1 MCPLSNYANTDPT
14 PTAVNPKSLD
24 KTFVIHYT
32 QIKNKVKEI
41 VKLKKSIVR
50 IISAAVALCT
60 VWACCACG
68 KGNDDGTQ
76 STERGIKTVT
86 EEIILSYAEGG
97 EEAEEKTERLFEE
110 LDGKN
115 PVIAAKWRS
124 ILSLW
129 KESNDSL
136 PLHYKVLPDGLPDT
150 DELCMVA
157 LGYQLNADGTMRDEL
172 IERLKVVK
180 KSAKKYPHALIVCT
194 GGPTAIADET
204 ATEAGK
210 MAEWLVENGI
220 DSERIIVE
228 KRSLTT
234 AQNARYTLGILT
246 NQYPQVTQLAII
258 SSDYHIATGNLVF
271 GAEST
276 LRAEEAGKEK
286 YRVVANAACKV
297 PGSLSATFQAGAL
310 IELTGDRQ
318 TAQQLYNQTDE

>member
-1 MCPLSNYANTDPT
+1 
-14 PTAVNPKSLD
+14 
-24 KTFVIHYT
+24 
-32 QIKNKVKEI
+32 
-41 VKLKKSIVR
+41 
-50 IISAAVALCT
+50 
-60 VWACCACG
+60 
-68 KGNDDGTQ
+68 
-76 STERGIKTVT
+76 
-86 EEIILSYAEGG
+86 
-97 EEAEEKTERLFEE
+97 
-110 LDGKN
+110 
-115 PVIAAKWRS
+115 
-124 ILSLW
+124 
-129 KESNDSL
+129 
-136 PLHYKVLPDGLPDT
+136 
-150 DELCMVA
+150 
-157 LGYQLNADGTMRDEL
+157 
-172 IERLKVVK
+172 
-180 KSAKKYPHALIVCT
+180 
-194 GGPTAIADET
+194 
-204 ATEAGK
+204 

-220 DSERIIVE
+220 DRERIIVE